1 MELLTG
7 EQMRR
12 VDARTIEGRG
22 IRGLTLMENAGR
34 GVASALI
41 EEIPRL
47 AERRVV
53 VVCGKGNNGGDGLVA
68 ARHLARLGIA
78 PLVLLVTGE
87 AELHGDAETNLAR
100 AKSAGVAIE
109 EVQDAAAWSRAKA
122 GIDRESV
129 VLDAL
134 LGTGATG
141 GARGAI
147 ARVIEDLNRSGA
159 TVIALDL
166 PSGIDADTGGVPGP
180 AVLAHRTYT
189 LCRPKVGLVVEPG
202 ASHAGTFRVIDIGIP
217 DEDVAAER
225 PDLEWQDADAAGRLL
240 PPRPPS
246 AHKGLMGHLLV
257 VAGSRGKSGAAILVS
272 GAALRA
278 GVGLVTVATSRSAQA
293 QVAAGYAEAMTEPL
307 AETSRGGIAAKAAPA
322 AVRLAAARS
331 ALALGPGLG
340 DEPGTR
346 AFARSVV
353 KGVGIP
359 CVLDADGLN
368 AFAPPG
374 RAALRAGR
382 APLVL
387 TPHPGEAS
395 RLLGVGTKEIG
406 ADRLGAARRLAARTG
421 ATVVLKGRYTVVAD
435 PSGRAAV
442 NASGNPG
449 MATAGSGDAL
459 TGVIGALLARGLAG
473 FDAARLG
480 TYLHGDAGDRAAGRL
495 GEDGMIA
502 GDLVLELPAAWKG
515 LRARRP
521 GVERWTRGV

>member
-1 MELLTG
+1 MEILTG

-34 GVASALI
+34 GVASALF

-47 AERRVV
+47 AQRRVV
-53 VVCGKGNNGGDGLVA
+53 IVCGKGNNGGDGLAA
-68 ARHLARLGIA
+68 ARRLARLGVS
-78 PLVLLVTGE
+78 PLVLLVARSAG
-87 AELHGDAETNLAR
+87 LRGDARTCLTRAR
-100 AKSAGVAIE
+100 SAGVAIQ
-109 EVQDAAAWSRAKA
+109 EVEDASAWSRARA
-122 GIDRESV
+122 SIDRECV

-134 LGTGATG
+134 LGTGASG

-159 TVIALDL
+159 TVAALDV
-166 PSGIDADTGGVPGP
+166 PSGIDADTGHVPGP

-202 ASHAGTFRVIDIGIP
+202 ASHAGTLRVIDIGIP

-225 PDLEWQDADAAGRLL
+225 AELEWLDAAAAARLL
-240 PPRPPS
+240 PPRPPT
-246 AHKGLMGHLLV
+246 AHKGMMGHLLV
-257 VAGSRGKSGAAILVS
+257 VAGSHGKSGAAILVA

-278 GVGLVTVATSRSAQA
+278 GVGLVTVATSRSALA
-293 QVAAGYAEAMTEPL
+293 LVAAGYAEAMTEPL
-307 AETSRGGIAAKAAPA
+307 AETSRGAVSAAAEAAA
-322 AVRLAAARS
+322 LRLVAARS

-340 DEPGTR
+340 AEPGTR
-346 AFARSVV
+346 AFIRSLVRRARV
-353 KGVGIP
+353 P

-368 AFAPPG
+368 AFATP
-374 RAALRAGR
+374 RRTALRAGR
-382 APLVL
+382 TPLVL

-421 ATVVLKGRYTVVAD
+421 ATVVLKGRYSIVAD

-459 TGVIGALLARGLAG
+459 TGVIGALLARELPG

-502 GDLVLELPAAWKG
+502 GDLVFELPAAWKG
-515 LRARRP
+515 LRARRQ
-521 GVERWTRGV
+521 GGERWTRGG